1 MSIAFIHVRRLR
13 DGLIVASTNDD
24 DGTIFSNQKN
34 EEEKLLKQVTHTTPQ
49 LSIPGQSNNYHVCV
63 FNGAYTISC
72 TSKDF
77 DPQLAYQLND
87 EVNRTFQDE
96 YGPSLDAVEQKYAFS
111 EFSATLDS
119 LRTKYE
125 RNVTN
130 ASMVQLQRELGEVE
144 DSVASNLKS
153 AIARD
158 DRINEI
164 EKMSQNLS
172 KNSGIFAT
180 KATNLNRLHFWR
192 TYGRPAVI
200 ISIWAL
206 VYLFVHFIL

>member
-1 MSIAFIHVRRLR
+1 MSIGFIHVRRLR

-24 DGTIFSNQKN
+24 GTIFSNQKN
-34 EEEKLLKQVTHTTPQ
+34 EEEKLLKQITQATTQ
-49 LSIPGQSNNYHVCV
+49 LSIPGQANDYHICV
-63 FNGAYTISC
+63 YNGAYTISC

-77 DPQLAYQLND
+77 DPRLAYKLND
-87 EVNRTFQDE
+87 EVNIAFQEE
-96 YGPSLDAVEQKYAFS
+96 YGPSLDAVEQKYAFAD
-111 EFSATLDS
+111 FSANLDAF
-119 LRTKYE
+119 RTKYE
-125 RNVTN
+125 RSVTN

-172 KNSGIFAT
+172 KNSSIFAT

-206 VYLFVHFIL
+206 VYLFVHFVL